1 MVLPKCIFFWFLMR
15 TSCRTVVTN
24 YNNNAMVNSCN
35 GKLMQDRHSSFFR
48 HLRISH
54 NTRCWSHK
62 FGQTFVLIHPEHHS
76 RIRRTND
83 ISYAIFWGRGGG
95 TSKVHYGNA
104 KMANVIGAIL
114 YAGQYDPTSL
124 PRDMPNRQA
133 GNLNSV
139 TESKYFQKY
148 SLRSWSLKRCT
159 VSGTAKIEGT
169 IVQNIKHVNW
179 SAF

>member
-1 MVLPKCIFFWFLMR
+1 M
-15 TSCRTVVTN
+15 
-24 YNNNAMVNSCN
+24 
-35 GKLMQDRHSSFFR
+35 
-48 HLRISH
+48 
-54 NTRCWSHK
+54 
-62 FGQTFVLIHPEHHS
+62 
-76 RIRRTND
+76 
-83 ISYAIFWGRGGG
+83 
-95 TSKVHYGNA
+95 HYRNA

-169 IVQNIKHVNW
+169 IVQNIKHVN
-179 SAF
+179 